1 MDREHGL
8 VHAVEGIPADE
19 AFEGLDA
26 ERALTEGEAALA
38 THTALTQAFQLIRTG
53 VVGTGDDAQC
63 SRPRTFTAGCI
74 TPLRPRA
81 TNAVGLTTTTPHR
94 DGR

>member
-1 MDREHGL
+1 
-8 VHAVEGIPADE
+8 
-19 AFEGLDA
+19 
-26 ERALTEGEAALA
+26 
-38 THTALTQAFQLIRTG
+38 LTQAFQLIRTG